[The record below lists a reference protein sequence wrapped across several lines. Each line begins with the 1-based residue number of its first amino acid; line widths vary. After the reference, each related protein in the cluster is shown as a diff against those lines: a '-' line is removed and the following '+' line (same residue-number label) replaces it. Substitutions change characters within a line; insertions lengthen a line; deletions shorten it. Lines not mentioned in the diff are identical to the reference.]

1 VSSDGRK
8 AKGWLQAAA
17 ERATKRGEEEVTVNK
32 SVPTLLG
39 IVIILLVV
47 VLVVLIYN
55 YKLTQGLG
63 EGGRI
68 VGTTGGEL
76 LTGEQAPKEFISET
90 EALARPPESEARPS
104 PMLTDERARARYAES
119 EARRAERRAA
129 REAEGTPPGGPAP
142 E

>member
-1 VSSDGRK
+1 
-8 AKGWLQAAA
+8 
-17 ERATKRGEEEVTVNK
+17 VNK

-47 VLVVLIYN
+47 VLVVLVYN

-76 LTGEQAPKEFISET
+76 LTGEQAPREFISET
-90 EALARPPESEARPS
+90 EALARPPESEPKLS
-104 PMLTDERARARYAES
+104 PLLTEPRARERQAES
-119 EARRAERRAA
+119 QARRSERRAA
-129 REAEGTPPGGPAP
+129 REGEGTPPGGPAP